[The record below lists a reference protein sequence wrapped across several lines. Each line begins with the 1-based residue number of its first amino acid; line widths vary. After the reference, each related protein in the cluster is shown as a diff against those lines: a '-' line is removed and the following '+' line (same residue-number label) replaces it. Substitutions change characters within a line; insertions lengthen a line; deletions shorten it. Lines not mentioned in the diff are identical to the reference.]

1 MLLEDGARA
10 LRTDASITDPAPGA
24 GSSLSPVDVAP
35 VTGCVGM
42 RPGTSA
48 AIMGSMPDSHS
59 SQDDRSDPD
68 DLSVVFSAAPA
79 PEAEDAAPADAAA
92 LTGWPWFL
100 PQDGLRHEDLVHA
113 VDEDPRDAAE
123 SLARIA
129 LVRRAVTLLE
139 HIGSGRPLTSEGEL
153 DPADVRALAVAMDL
167 DLDEQEPVS
176 MREIGAIVGP
186 WNSLIAGKWLSVSGG
201 EVVPGEGMVPAAARS
216 EDPAAFVRFARA
228 VIVLLVLESL
238 GQGGEEGGLFGGS
251 DTFTALLHTVAP
263 DGLLLPATIR
273 IALDQ
278 GLVPADPAGDPDMD
292 EINRYWQAE
301 RDLGTLA
308 AYGLLHREPLPDG
321 QAVRYLGTV
330 EVLVEAYGALE
341 MFEELD

>member
-1 MLLEDGARA
+1 M
-10 LRTDASITDPAPGA
+10 
-24 GSSLSPVDVAP
+24 DV
-35 VTGCVGM
+35 M
-42 RPGTSA
+42 RET
-48 AIMGSMPDSHS
+48 HS
-59 SQDDRSDPD
+59 SRDDHPVPD

-113 VDEDPRDAAE
+113 VDEDPRVAAE
-123 SLARIA
+123 SLARIP

-278 GLVPADPAGDPDMD
+278 GLVPADPADDPDMD

>member
-1 MLLEDGARA
+1 M
-10 LRTDASITDPAPGA
+10 
-24 GSSLSPVDVAP
+24 DV
-35 VTGCVGM
+35 M
-42 RPGTSA
+42 RET
-48 AIMGSMPDSHS
+48 HS
-59 SQDDRSDPD
+59 SRDDHPVPD

-79 PEAEDAAPADAAA
+79 PEAADAASA
-92 LTGWPWFL
+92 DPAEPTGWPWFL
-100 PQDGLRHEDLVHA
+100 PQDGLGREELEPTVDVED
-113 VDEDPRDAAE
+113 DPVGAAE
-123 SLARIA
+123 TLARIP
-129 LVRRAVTLLE
+129 LVRGAVALLE
-139 HIGSGRPLTSEGEL
+139 HVGEGLPLTSEGEL
-153 DPADVRALAVAMDL
+153 GSGDVRALAAAMGL
-167 DLDEQEPVS
+167 DLGEQEPVS

-238 GQGGEEGGLFGGS
+238 RQGGEEGGLFGGS

-263 DGLLLPATIR
+263 GGLLLPATIR
-273 IALDQ
+273 VALDQ

-292 EINRYWQAE
+292 EINRYWQVE

-341 MFEELD
+341 MFQDPD